1 MPNPNPIE
9 ANSPTVSPFSKDCT
23 MHTLY
28 TDAKTFADVVLL
40 NHVGEKEFKSIVG
53 DGIGVLTKKKKSNY
67 SSFQDLRSSYNRDM
81 VMYKGPRPSTTQARA
96 LNEKSSK
103 KIPPATSQPPKLESQ
118 LPGRK
123 SVRPTDGFAAQ
134 FLEPMIFISF

>member
-9 ANSPTVSPFSKDCT
+9 ANSPTISPFSKDCT
-23 MHTLY
+23 MHTPY

-53 DGIGVLTKKKKSNY
+53 DGIRVLTKKKKSNY

-103 KIPPATSQPPKLESQ
+103 KIPPATSQPPS
-118 LPGRK
+118 
-123 SVRPTDGFAAQ
+123 
-134 FLEPMIFISF
+134 